1 MHQHMHQL
9 LDGDSDV
16 KTKILQYPLDYIIK
30 FSLGVELTEFYQLLS
45 FYENR

>member
-9 LDGDSDV
+9 PDGDSDV